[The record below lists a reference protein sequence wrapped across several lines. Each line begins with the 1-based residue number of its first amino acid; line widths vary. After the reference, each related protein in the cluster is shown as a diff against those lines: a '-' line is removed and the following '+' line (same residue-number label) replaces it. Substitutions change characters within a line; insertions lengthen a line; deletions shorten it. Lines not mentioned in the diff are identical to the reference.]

1 VEITCRVY
9 RPRRP
14 RESPRYAFGNP
25 PGPPPVMSHAT
36 KATTTTPNHM
46 RTPHFHQ
53 LCPFAFLAYYTYSC
67 ERYLSDLYLIEGLR

>member
-1 VEITCRVY
+1 
-9 RPRRP
+9 
-14 RESPRYAFGNP
+14 
-25 PGPPPVMSHAT
+25 MSHAT